1 MDEQYNN
8 IIMADK
14 ALIQGA
20 RELAASRG
28 FVDYAGSFSKGFD
41 SAGRK
46 AKKEQ
51 KILEINNKVS
61 EYYDTV
67 DLDVDLSGFSPETKN
82 IYEQQLIGYKE
93 QVYQN
98 ATALANIDASDPKY
112 LEYKS
117 KLNSINSSVSNMAA
131 QAELLQQLGSEYRTI
146 NTSGAAGLG
155 GFSVGADPANVE
167 DMRKIFLDKS
177 VPLQVDETGNLH
189 YNVNGKKYS
198 VKDFKMPLLKAS
210 QQGKFIIDKNS
221 SLSTLGRALTP
232 ANVDALKNQYKDLI
246 SSKGIL
252 SSLLSTD
259 FTDIPTADMDIE
271 DYDNWED
278 ARDEFINRLA
288 IANKS
293 AAANSIKFDENNNAK
308 TNGGQTMNTA
318 TVARMKEIQD
328 HYNQSQAP
336 YKYESDDLKFI
347 FGSATNPISVVYNP
361 KSKQLPWEVT
371 LKTLDPQDGTLSAE
385 LIKFRNVED
394 LQNRSNIKF

>member
-1 MDEQYNN
+1 
-8 IIMADK
+8 MADK

-259 FTDIPTADMDIE
+259 FTDIPTEDMDIE

-288 IANKS
+288 ISNKS
-293 AAANSIKFDENNNAK
+293 AAANSVVSGSGYDPTGTEINISNQVRALTDMFNNGDPILRETIK
-308 TNGGQTMNTA
+308 
-318 TVARMKEIQD
+318 
-328 HYNQSQAP
+328 
-336 YKYESDDLKFI
+336 
-347 FGSATNPISVVYNP
+347 
-361 KSKQLPWEVT
+361 W
-371 LKTLDPQDGTLSAE
+371 LKTTPKPLPSGVAGPSEEPTAYIRYDLNRTTGRWEENKQAGDYTDPMRIAG
-385 LIKFRNVED
+385 D
-394 LQNRSNIKF
+394 LQITYK

>member
-1 MDEQYNN
+1 
-8 IIMADK
+8 MADK
-14 ALIQGA
+14 VLIQGA

-98 ATALANIDASDPKY
+98 ATALANTDASDPKY

-117 KLNSINSSVSNMAA
+117 KLNGINSSVSNMAA

-146 NTSGAAGLG
+146 NTSGAAGMG

-288 IANKS
+288 ISNKS
-293 AAANSIKFDENNNAK
+293 AAANSVVGGSGYDPTGTEINISNQVRALTDMFNNGDPILRPTIKFVKTTPKPLPPGVAGPSEEPAAYIRYDLNRTTGRWEENK
-308 TNGGQTMNTA
+308 
-318 TVARMKEIQD
+318 
-328 HYNQSQAP
+328 QAGE
-336 YKYESDDLKFI
+336 Y
-347 FGSATNPISVVYNP
+347 T
-361 KSKQLPWEVT
+361 
-371 LKTLDPQDGTLSAE
+371 DPMRIAG
-385 LIKFRNVED
+385 D
-394 LQNRSNIKF
+394 LQITYK

>member
-1 MDEQYNN
+1 
-8 IIMADK
+8 MADK

-46 AKKEQ
+46 AKKEK

-98 ATALANIDASDPKY
+98 ATALANTDASDPKY

-117 KLNSINSSVSNMAA
+117 KLNGINSSVSNMAA

-259 FTDIPTADMDIE
+259 FTDIPTEDMDIE

-288 IANKS
+288 ISNKS
-293 AAANSIKFDENNNAK
+293 AAANSVVSGSGYDPTGTEINISNQVRALTDMFNNGDPILRPTIKFVKRAPKPLPSGVAGPNEEPAAYVRYDLNRTTGRWEENK
-308 TNGGQTMNTA
+308 
-318 TVARMKEIQD
+318 
-328 HYNQSQAP
+328 QAGE
-336 YKYESDDLKFI
+336 Y
-347 FGSATNPISVVYNP
+347 T
-361 KSKQLPWEVT
+361 
-371 LKTLDPQDGTLSAE
+371 DPMRIAG
-385 LIKFRNVED
+385 D
-394 LQNRSNIKF
+394 LQITYK

>member
-28 FVDYAGSFSKGFD
+28 FVDYASSFSKGFD

-98 ATALANIDASDPKY
+98 ATALANTDASDPKY

-117 KLNSINSSVSNMAA
+117 KLNGINSSVSNMAA

-259 FTDIPTADMDIE
+259 FTDIPTGDMDIE

-288 IANKS
+288 IANES
-293 AAANSIKFDENNNAK
+293 AAANSVKVNENNNANTGKTYDATDKMNAKWNNYAIDLANGGDYNEIEAPNGNFVTVIPANVAFESFPKLPYPTMRIVSGKDLK
-308 TNGGQTMNTA
+308 TNLP
-318 TVARMKEIQD
+318 R
-328 HYNQSQAP
+328 
-336 YKYESDDLKFI
+336 YKIVDLAQ
-347 FGSATNPISVVYNP
+347 G
-361 KSKQLPWEVT
+361 
-371 LKTLDPQDGTLSAE
+371 
-385 LIKFRNVED
+385 IKLTEKR
-394 LQNRSNIKF
+394 